1 MIKTG
6 DSMKDKG
13 ELMVDCIF
21 LIGPGGVGKSTVG
34 QLLAAQLGYVA
45 IDVDD
50 VFCTRITNIREYIK
64 SRGYE
69 SYLEQNSTLLRTL
82 LVEYAGCNRLFILS
96 SGFLSTDIRPDIVET
111 NRKMVSEQGFSVLLM
126 PSQNYAEALG
136 CIINRQLNRGF
147 GLVREKEELKFSQRF
162 DEYSQMGDLKI
173 FSMQAPELI
182 AAKIVDELATRSA

>member
-1 MIKTG
+1 MIKAG
-6 DSMKDKG
+6 NSMKDKG

-21 LIGPGGVGKSTVG
+21 LIGPGGAGKSTVG
-34 QLLAAQLGYVA
+34 KLLAEQLGYVA

-50 VFCTRITNIREYIK
+50 VFCARIANIREYIK

-69 SYLEQNSTLLRTL
+69 SYLELNSTLLRTL
-82 LVEYAGCNRLFILS
+82 QVEYAGHNRLFILS

-126 PSQNYAEALG
+126 PSQNYTEALG

-173 FSMQAPELI
+173 FSMQTPELI